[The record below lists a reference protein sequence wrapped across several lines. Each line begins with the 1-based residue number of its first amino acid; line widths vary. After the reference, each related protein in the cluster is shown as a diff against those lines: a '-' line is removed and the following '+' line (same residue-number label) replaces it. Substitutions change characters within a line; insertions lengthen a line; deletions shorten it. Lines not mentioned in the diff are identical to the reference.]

1 MEVLTLKEKTGELR
15 MSSREIAELTGKR
28 HDNVMRDIRN
38 MEPAWEKVNA
48 LKFEVIEYLDSRGRK
63 KLEYQLNKEESLYVA
78 TKYNDETRAKLI
90 MRWKQLE
97 VENMELK
104 SKLNSKTYT
113 IPEDYAEALLRIVD
127 HVRTEKELT
136 NKIKE
141 DAPKV
146 EYYTK
151 VMASTD
157 TVTATTIAKDYGMT
171 AAKFNALLHNLGV
184 QFKQDGQW
192 VLYHKYQNKGYTKSE
207 TIPIQ
212 RFPGVLGSATST
224 KWTQVGREFLYH
236 FLKDNNIIPESEKKG
251 KKTIKIKK

>member
-1 MEVLTLKEKTGELR
+1 MEVLTLKQNSGELR
-15 MSSREIAELTGKR
+15 MSSREIAELTGKL
-28 HDNVMRDIRN
+28 HKNVMRDIRN
-38 MEPAWEKVNA
+38 MEPAWEKANG
-48 LKFEVIEYLDSRGRK
+48 LKFELVEYVDEKGEKRP
-63 KLEYQLNKEESLYVA
+63 EYQLDKDETLYVA

-113 IPEDYAEALLRIVD
+113 IPEDYEEALLRIVD

-136 NKIKE
+136 SKIKE

-236 FLKDNNIIPESEKKG
+236 FLKDNNIIPESEKKN
-251 KKTIKIKK
+251 KTIKRKK

>member
-15 MSSREIAELTGKR
+15 MSSREIAEITGKQ
-28 HDNVMRDIRN
+28 HKHVLRDIRN
-38 MEPAWEKVNA
+38 MEPAWEKVNGS
-48 LKFEVIEYLDSRGRK
+48 KFGLVEYLDEKGEKRP
-63 KLEYQLNKEESLYVA
+63 EYQLNKEESLYVA

-224 KWTQVGREFLYH
+224 KWTQIGREFLYH
-236 FLKDNNIIPESEKKG
+236 FLKDNNIIPESEKKT
-251 KKTIKIKK
+251 KTIKKKK

>member
-15 MSSREIAELTGKR
+15 MSSREIAELTGKE
-28 HDNVMRDIRN
+28 HKNVLRDIRN
-38 MEPAWEKVNA
+38 MEPAWEKVNG
-48 LKFEVIEYLDSRGRK
+48 LKFELIEYLDSRGRK

-97 VENMELK
+97 VENIELK

-127 HVRTEKELT
+127 QVRTEKELT
-136 NKIKE
+136 SKIKE

-184 QFKQDGQW
+184 QFK
-192 VLYHKYQNKGYTKSE
+192 
-207 TIPIQ
+207 
-212 RFPGVLGSATST
+212 
-224 KWTQVGREFLYH
+224 
-236 FLKDNNIIPESEKKG
+236 
-251 KKTIKIKK
+251 

>member
-1 MEVLTLKEKTGELR
+1 MEVLTLKANEEPK
-15 MSSREIAELTGKR
+15 MSSREIAELAGKQ
-28 HDNVMRDIRN
+28 HYHVMRDIRN
-38 MEPAWEKVNA
+38 MEPAWEKITA
-48 LKFEVIEYLDSRGRK
+48 SKFGLSEYTDPTGRK
-63 KLEYQLNKEESLYVA
+63 LPEYQLTKDETLYVV
-78 TKYNDETRAKLI
+78 TKYNDEVRAKVI
-90 MRWKQLE
+90 MRWKALE
-97 VENMELK
+97 LENAELK

-192 VLYHKYQNKGYTKSE
+192 VLYQKYQNKGYTKSE

-224 KWTQVGREFLYH
+224 KWTQVGREFLYN
-236 FLKDNNIIPESEKKG
+236 FLKANNIIPESEKKS
-251 KKTIKIKK
+251 KKTIKKRK

>member
-1 MEVLTLKEKTGELR
+1 MEVLTLKEKSGELR

-63 KLEYQLNKEESLYVA
+63 KLEYQLNKEETLYVA

-236 FLKDNNIIPESEKKG
+236 FLKDNNIIPESEKKT
-251 KKTIKIKK
+251 KTIKKKK

>member
-15 MSSREIAELTGKR
+15 MSSREIAELTGKQ
-28 HDNVMRDIRN
+28 HKNILRDIRN
-38 MEPAWEKVNA
+38 MEPAWEKVNG
-48 LKFEVIEYLDSRGRK
+48 LKFELVEYLDEKGEKRP
-63 KLEYQLNKEESLYVA
+63 EYQLNKEETLYVA

-192 VLYHKYQNKGYTKSE
+192 VLYQKYQNKKDTLNLRLFQFKDF
-207 TIPIQ
+207 Q
-212 RFPGVLGSATST
+212 
-224 KWTQVGREFLYH
+224 EF
-236 FLKDNNIIPESEKKG
+236 
-251 KKTIKIKK
+251 

>member
-15 MSSREIAELTGKR
+15 MSSREIAELTGKE
-28 HDNVMRDIRN
+28 HKNVLRDIRN
-38 MEPAWEKVNA
+38 MESSWEKVTG
-48 LKFEVIEYLDSRGRK
+48 LKFELSEYIDSTGRK
-63 KLEYQLNKEESLYVA
+63 LPEYQLNKDETLYVA

-136 NKIKE
+136 SKIKE

-192 VLYHKYQNKGYTKSE
+192 VLYQKYQNKGYTKSE

-224 KWTQVGREFLYH
+224 KWTQVGREFLYN
-236 FLKDNNIIPESEKKG
+236 FLKANNIVPESEKKT
-251 KKTIKIKK
+251 KTIKKKK

>member
-1 MEVLTLKEKTGELR
+1 MEVLTLKEKTGELKI
-15 MSSREIAELTGKR
+15 SSREIAELAGKPHKDVLKSIR
-28 HDNVMRDIRN
+28 VM
-38 MEPAWEKVNA
+38 ESAWEKVN
-48 LKFEVIEYLDSRGRK
+48 GRK
-63 KLEYQLNKEESLYVA
+63 FSLVEYVDKKGQKRPEYQLNKEESLYVA
-78 TKYNDETRAKLI
+78 TKYNDETRAKVI

-136 NKIKE
+136 SKIKE

-171 AAKFNALLHNLGV
+171 AAKFNALLRNLGV
-184 QFKQDGQW
+184 
-192 VLYHKYQNKGYTKSE
+192 
-207 TIPIQ
+207 
-212 RFPGVLGSATST
+212 
-224 KWTQVGREFLYH
+224 
-236 FLKDNNIIPESEKKG
+236 
-251 KKTIKIKK
+251 

>member
-1 MEVLTLKEKTGELR
+1 MEKLKNIFRNGELN
-15 MSSREIAELTGKR
+15 EYTIVKTPLELINKLLAMGAISPTHDYIKNGYFEKGEKR
-28 HDNVMRDIRN
+28 
-38 MEPAWEKVNA
+38 P
-48 LKFEVIEYLDSRGRK
+48 
-63 KLEYQLNKEESLYVA
+63 EYQLNKEETLYVA
-78 TKYNDETRAKLI
+78 TKYSDETRAKLI

-113 IPEDYAEALLRIVD
+113 IPEDYTEALLRIVD

-136 NKIKE
+136 SKIKE

-171 AAKFNALLHNLGV
+171 VNALLHNLGV
-184 QFKQDGQW
+184 QFKQDGQ
-192 VLYHKYQNKGYTKSE
+192 V
-207 TIPIQ
+207 
-212 RFPGVLGSATST
+212 GSLS
-224 KWTQVGREFLYH
+224 
-236 FLKDNNIIPESEKKG
+236 
-251 KKTIKIKK
+251 

>member
-1 MEVLTLKEKTGELR
+1 MEVLTLKGQSSELR
-15 MSSREIAELTGKR
+15 MSSREIAELTGKQ
-28 HDNVMRDIRN
+28 HKNILRDIRN
-38 MEPAWEKVNA
+38 MEPAWEKVNG
-48 LKFEVIEYLDSRGRK
+48 LKFELVEYLDEKGEKRP
-63 KLEYQLNKEESLYVA
+63 EYQLNKEETLYVA
-78 TKYNDETRAKLI
+78 TKYHDETRAKLI

-97 VENMELK
+97 VENVELK

-136 NKIKE
+136 DKIKE

-192 VLYHKYQNKGYTKSE
+192 VLYNKYQNKGYTKSE

-224 KWTQVGREFLYH
+224 KWTQIGREFLYH

-251 KKTIKIKK
+251 KKTIKRKK

>member
-15 MSSREIAELTGKR
+15 MSSREIAELTGKE
-28 HDNVMRDIRN
+28 HKNVLRDIRN
-38 MEPAWEKVNA
+38 MEPAWEKVNG
-48 LKFEVIEYLDSRGRK
+48 LKFELIEYLDSRGRK

-224 KWTQVGREFLYH
+224 KWTQIGREFLYN
-236 FLKDNNIIPESEKKG
+236 FLKANNIVPESEKKT
-251 KKTIKIKK
+251 KTIKKKK

>member
-1 MEVLTLKEKTGELR
+1 MEVLTLKEKSGELKI
-15 MSSREIAELTGKR
+15 SSREIAELAGKPHKDVLKSIR
-28 HDNVMRDIRN
+28 VM
-38 MEPAWEKVNA
+38 ESAWEKVN
-48 LKFEVIEYLDSRGRK
+48 GRK
-63 KLEYQLNKEESLYVA
+63 FSLVEYVDKKGQKRPEYQLNKEESLYVA
-78 TKYNDETRAKLI
+78 TKYNDETRARVI

-136 NKIKE
+136 SKIKE

-146 EYYTK
+146 EHYTK

-192 VLYHKYQNKGYTKSE
+192 VLYHKYQNKGYTRSE

-224 KWTQVGREFLYH
+224 KWTQIGREFLYH
-236 FLKDNNIIPESEKKG
+236 FLKDNNIIPESEKKN
-251 KKTIKIKK
+251 KTSNNK

>member
-15 MSSREIAELTGKR
+15 MSSREIAELTGKQ
-28 HDNVMRDIRN
+28 HKHVMRDIRN
-38 MEPAWEKVNA
+38 MEPAWEKVNGS
-48 LKFEVIEYLDSRGRK
+48 KFGLVEYLDEKGEKRP
-63 KLEYQLNKEESLYVA
+63 EYQLNKDETLYVA

-151 VMASTD
+151 VMSSTD

-184 QFKQDGQW
+184 QFKQDGKW
-192 VLYHKYQNKGYTKSE
+192 VLYQKYQNKGYTKSE

-224 KWTQVGREFLYH
+224 KWTQIGREFLYH

-251 KKTIKIKK
+251 KKTIKKKK

>member
-15 MSSREIAELTGKR
+15 MSSREIAELTGKE
-28 HDNVMRDIRN
+28 HKNVLRDIRN
-38 MEPAWEKVNA
+38 MEPAWEKVNG
-48 LKFEVIEYLDSRGRK
+48 LKFELIEYLDSRGRK

-113 IPEDYAEALLRIVD
+113 IPEDYVEALLRIVD

-224 KWTQVGREFLYH
+224 KWTQIGREFLYN
-236 FLKDNNIIPESEKKG
+236 FLKANNIVPESEKKS
-251 KKTIKIKK
+251 KTIKKKK

>member
-1 MEVLTLKEKTGELR
+1 MEVLTLKQNSGELR
-15 MSSREIAELTGKR
+15 MSSREIAELTGKL
-28 HDNVMRDIRN
+28 HKNVMRDIRN
-38 MEPAWEKVNA
+38 MEPAWEKVNG
-48 LKFEVIEYLDSRGRK
+48 LKFELVEYVDEKGEKRP
-63 KLEYQLNKEESLYVA
+63 EYQLDKDETLYVA

-113 IPEDYAEALLRIVD
+113 IPEDYEEALLRIVD

-136 NKIKE
+136 SKIKE

-236 FLKDNNIIPESEKKG
+236 FLKDNNIIPESEKKN
-251 KKTIKIKK
+251 KTIKRKK